1 MWPVLA
7 QAKTAKKDRVAH
19 ETRIMFA
26 KTALGGPRPPLLLC
40 RMFTHD
46 TVCAI
51 TDKDKNTSTPSM
63 LINLSIQDYAVVDQ
77 LEVDLDAGMTCITGE
92 TGAGKSIM
100 LDALGLCI
108 GDRAD
113 SRAIRP
119 GAPRT
124 DIAACFDV
132 NQNTRAQVWLSERDL
147 EAAGDCILRRT
158 ITAEG
163 RSRAYINGSPATL
176 SDCADLGQLLVD
188 IHSQHA
194 HQSLLRRSVQRSLL
208 DTYAGAETLIV
219 KVSETAQRWR
229 VLQEEYSRLAG
240 QTEESDAR
248 RALLTYQIE
257 ELETLNPQPGEL
269 EALEAQHKLLAN
281 AAYIIESANDIAAGC
296 EAQRDQLARLVQLAN
311 DERMT
316 GSATDNL
323 RELLQSAL
331 IQLDEAQAE
340 TARFAASVELDPEG
354 LRAAEERLSA
364 LHDLARKHRVQPDG
378 LHELLATLQA
388 ELESLAGGTEQ
399 LASLEEALGDTALAW
414 RTHAKALSERRRET
428 AVLLAQRVMVTLTD
442 LAMTKCVFEIAL
454 IPFKFDNPDPR
465 GAEDIEFLIA
475 TNPGATP
482 GPLNKVASGGEL
494 SRISLALQVVAAD
507 TATSPTMV
515 FDEVDVGIGGGI
527 AEVVGDLLRTLGKR
541 SQVLVVTHQPQ
552 VAAKG
557 HQHLLVTKTGE
568 DAVHSELTLLDGE
581 SRIEEVGR
589 MLGGAKLTESTLAHA
604 REMLE
609 SS

>member
-1 MWPVLA
+1 
-7 QAKTAKKDRVAH
+7 
-19 ETRIMFA
+19 
-26 KTALGGPRPPLLLC
+26 
-40 RMFTHD
+40 
-46 TVCAI
+46 
-51 TDKDKNTSTPSM
+51 M
-63 LINLSIQDYAVVDQ
+63 LTNLSIQDYAVVDQ

-119 GAPRT
+119 GAART

-132 NQNTRAQVWLSERDL
+132 SHNTRAQVWLSERDL
-147 EAAGDCILRRT
+147 ESAGDCILRRT

-194 HQSLLRRSVQRSLL
+194 HQSLLRRPIQRSLL

-219 KVSETAQRWR
+219 EVSESAQRWR

-257 ELETLNPQPGEL
+257 ELEVLNPQPGEL

-281 AAYIIESANDIAAGC
+281 AAYIIDSANDIAAGC
-296 EAQRDQLARLVQLAN
+296 EAQRDQLARIMQLAN

-354 LRAAEERLSA
+354 LRAAEGRLSA
-364 LHDLARKHRVQPDG
+364 LHDMARKHRAQPDA

-388 ELESLAGGTEQ
+388 ELESLASGTEE

-414 RTHAKALSERRRET
+414 RTNAKALSERRREA
-428 AVLLAQRVMVTLTD
+428 AVLLSQRVMETLTD

-454 IPFKFDNPDPR
+454 IPFKDDNPDPR

-527 AEVVGDLLRTLGKR
+527 AEVVGDLLRTLGER

-568 DAVHSELTLLDGE
+568 DAVHSELTLLAGAA
-581 SRIEEVGR
+581 RIEEVGR
-589 MLGGAKLTESTLAHA
+589 MLGGAKLTDSTLAHA

-609 SS
+609 GS

>member
-1 MWPVLA
+1 
-7 QAKTAKKDRVAH
+7 
-19 ETRIMFA
+19 
-26 KTALGGPRPPLLLC
+26 
-40 RMFTHD
+40 
-46 TVCAI
+46 
-51 TDKDKNTSTPSM
+51 M

-119 GAPRT
+119 GAART

-132 NQNTRAQVWLSERDL
+132 THNTRAQVWLSERDL
-147 EAAGDCILRRT
+147 ESAGDCILRRT

-194 HQSLLRRSVQRSLL
+194 HQSLLRRPIQRSLL

-219 KVSETAQRWR
+219 EVSETAQRWR
-229 VLQEEYSRLAG
+229 VLQEEYSRLVG

-257 ELETLNPQPGEL
+257 ELEVLNPQPGEL

-281 AAYIIESANDIAAGC
+281 AAYIIDSANDIAAGC
-296 EAQRDQLARLVQLAN
+296 EAQRDQLARIVQLAN

-316 GSATDNL
+316 GSATNNL

-331 IQLDEAQAE
+331 IQLDEARAE

-364 LHDLARKHRVQPDG
+364 LHDMARKHRAQPG
-378 LHELLATLQA
+378 ALHELLATLQA

-414 RTHAKALSERRRET
+414 RTHAKALSERRREA
-428 AVLLAQRVMVTLTD
+428 AVLLSQRVMETLTD

-454 IPFKFDNPDPR
+454 IPFKDDNPDPR

-482 GPLNKVASGGEL
+482 GSLNKVASGGEL

-527 AEVVGDLLRTLGKR
+527 AEVVGDLLRTLGER

-568 DAVHSELTLLDGE
+568 DAVHSELTLLAGAA
-581 SRIEEVGR
+581 RIEEVGR
-589 MLGGAKLTESTLAHA
+589 MLGGAKLTDSTLAHA
-604 REMLE
+604 REMLQG
-609 SS
+609 S

>member
-1 MWPVLA
+1 
-7 QAKTAKKDRVAH
+7 
-19 ETRIMFA
+19 
-26 KTALGGPRPPLLLC
+26 
-40 RMFTHD
+40 
-46 TVCAI
+46 
-51 TDKDKNTSTPSM
+51 M

-119 GAPRT
+119 GAART

-132 NQNTRAQVWLSERDL
+132 SLNTRAQVWLSERDL
-147 EAAGDCILRRT
+147 ESAGDCILRRT

-194 HQSLLRRSVQRSLL
+194 HQSLLRRPIQRSLL

-219 KVSETAQRWR
+219 EVSETAQRWR

-257 ELETLNPQPGEL
+257 ELEVLNPQPGEL

-281 AAYIIESANDIAAGC
+281 AAYIIDSANDIAAGC
-296 EAQRDQLARLVQLAN
+296 EAQRDQLARIVQLAN

-354 LRAAEERLSA
+354 LKAAEERLSA
-364 LHDLARKHRVQPDG
+364 LHDMARKHRAQPG
-378 LHELLATLQA
+378 ALHELLATLQA

-414 RTHAKALSERRRET
+414 RTHAKALSERRRD
-428 AVLLAQRVMVTLTD
+428 AAALLSKRVMETLTD
-442 LAMTKCVFEIAL
+442 LAMTKCIFEIAL
-454 IPFKFDNPDPR
+454 IPFKDNNPDPR

-527 AEVVGDLLRTLGKR
+527 AEVVGDLLRTLGER

-568 DAVHSELTLLDGE
+568 DAVHSELTLLAGAA
-581 SRIEEVGR
+581 RIEEVGR
-589 MLGGAKLTESTLAHA
+589 MLGGAKLTDSTLAHA
-604 REMLE
+604 REMLQG
-609 SS
+609 S

>member
-1 MWPVLA
+1 
-7 QAKTAKKDRVAH
+7 
-19 ETRIMFA
+19 
-26 KTALGGPRPPLLLC
+26 
-40 RMFTHD
+40 
-46 TVCAI
+46 
-51 TDKDKNTSTPSM
+51 M
-63 LINLSIQDYAVVDQ
+63 LINLSIKDYAVVDQ
-77 LEVDLDAGMTCITGE
+77 LEVDLNAGMTCITGE

-132 NQNTRAQVWLSERDL
+132 SRNTRAQVWLSERDL

-176 SDCADLGQLLVD
+176 SDCADLGRLLLD

-194 HQSLLRRSVQRSLL
+194 HQSLLRRPVQRSLL
-208 DTYAGAETLIV
+208 DTYAGAEILTV
-219 KVSETAQRWR
+219 EVSETAQRWR
-229 VLQEEYSRLAG
+229 VLQEEYSRLAA

-269 EALEAQHKLLAN
+269 EALQAQHKLLAN
-281 AAYIIESANDIAAGC
+281 AAYIIDSANDIAAGC
-296 EAQRDQLARLVQLAN
+296 EAQRDQLARMVQLAN
-311 DERMT
+311 DDRMT

-340 TARFAASVELDPEG
+340 TARYAASVELDPEG
-354 LRAAEERLSA
+354 LRAAEQRLSA
-364 LHDLARKHRVQPDG
+364 LHDLARKHRVQPDA

-388 ELESLAGGTEQ
+388 ELESLAGGTEL

-414 RTHAKALSERRRET
+414 RTHAKALSERRREA
-428 AVLLAQRVMVTLTD
+428 AVLLAQRVMETLTD
-442 LAMTKCVFEIAL
+442 LAMIKCVFEIAL
-454 IPFKFDNPDPR
+454 IPLKDDNPDPR
-465 GAEDIEFLIA
+465 GAEDVEFLIA

-482 GPLNKVASGGEL
+482 GPLNKIASGGEL

-515 FDEVDVGIGGGI
+515 FDEVDVGIGGGV
-527 AEVVGDLLRTLGKR
+527 AEVVGDLLRKLGKR
-541 SQVLVVTHQPQ
+541 SQVVVVTHQPQ

-581 SRIEEVGR
+581 SRIQEVGR
-589 MLGGAKLTESTLAHA
+589 MLGGAKLTDSTLAHA

>member
-1 MWPVLA
+1 
-7 QAKTAKKDRVAH
+7 
-19 ETRIMFA
+19 
-26 KTALGGPRPPLLLC
+26 
-40 RMFTHD
+40 
-46 TVCAI
+46 
-51 TDKDKNTSTPSM
+51 M
-63 LINLSIQDYAVVDQ
+63 LINLSIQDYAVVDR
-77 LEVDLDAGMTCITGE
+77 LEVDLDSGMTCITGE

-132 NQNTRAQVWLSERDL
+132 SQNTRAQVWLSERDL

-194 HQSLLRRSVQRSLL
+194 HQSLLRRPVQRSLL

-219 KVSETAQRWR
+219 EVSETAQRWR
-229 VLQEEYSRLAG
+229 VLQEEYARLAG

-281 AAYIIESANDIAAGC
+281 AAYIIDSANDIAAGC

-311 DERMT
+311 DDRMT

-364 LHDLARKHRVQPDG
+364 LHDLARKHRVQPDA

-414 RTHAKALSERRRET
+414 HAHAKALSERRREA
-428 AVLLAQRVMVTLTD
+428 AVLLAQRVMATLTD
-442 LAMTKCVFEIAL
+442 LAMTKCIFEIAL
-454 IPFKFDNPDPR
+454 IPFKDDNPDPR

-568 DAVHSELTLLDGE
+568 DAVHSELTLLDDE

-589 MLGGAKLTESTLAHA
+589 MLGGSKLTDSTLAHA

>member
-1 MWPVLA
+1 
-7 QAKTAKKDRVAH
+7 
-19 ETRIMFA
+19 
-26 KTALGGPRPPLLLC
+26 
-40 RMFTHD
+40 
-46 TVCAI
+46 
-51 TDKDKNTSTPSM
+51 M

-119 GAPRT
+119 GAART

-132 NQNTRAQVWLSERDL
+132 SLNTRAQVWLSERDL
-147 EAAGDCILRRT
+147 ESAGDCILRRT

-176 SDCADLGQLLVD
+176 ADCADLGQLLVD

-194 HQSLLRRSVQRSLL
+194 HQSLLRRPIQRSLL

-219 KVSETAQRWR
+219 EVSETAQRWR

-257 ELETLNPQPGEL
+257 ELEVLNPQPGEL

-281 AAYIIESANDIAAGC
+281 AAYIIDSANDIAAGC
-296 EAQRDQLARLVQLAN
+296 EAQRDQLARIVQLAN

-354 LRAAEERLSA
+354 LKAAEERLSA
-364 LHDLARKHRVQPDG
+364 LHDMARKHRAQPDA
-378 LHELLATLQA
+378 LHELLATLRA
-388 ELESLAGGTEQ
+388 ELESLAGGTEE

-414 RTHAKALSERRRET
+414 RTHAKALSERRREA
-428 AVLLAQRVMVTLTD
+428 AVLLSQRVMETLTD

-454 IPFKFDNPDPR
+454 IPFKDDKPDPR

-527 AEVVGDLLRTLGKR
+527 AEVVGDLLRTLGER

-568 DAVHSELTLLDGE
+568 DAVHSELTLLAGAA
-581 SRIEEVGR
+581 RIKEVGR

-609 SS
+609 GS

>member
-1 MWPVLA
+1 
-7 QAKTAKKDRVAH
+7 
-19 ETRIMFA
+19 
-26 KTALGGPRPPLLLC
+26 
-40 RMFTHD
+40 
-46 TVCAI
+46 
-51 TDKDKNTSTPSM
+51 M

-119 GAPRT
+119 GAART

-132 NQNTRAQVWLSERDL
+132 SLNTRAQVWLSERDL
-147 EAAGDCILRRT
+147 ESAGDCILRRT

-194 HQSLLRRSVQRSLL
+194 HQSLLRRPIQRSLL

-219 KVSETAQRWR
+219 EVSETAQRWR

-257 ELETLNPQPGEL
+257 ELEVLNPQPGEL

-281 AAYIIESANDIAAGC
+281 AAYIIDSANDIAAGC
-296 EAQRDQLARLVQLAN
+296 EAQRDQLARIVQLAN

-364 LHDLARKHRVQPDG
+364 LHDMARKHRAQPDA

-414 RTHAKALSERRRET
+414 RTHAKALSERRRD
-428 AVLLAQRVMVTLTD
+428 AAALLSKRVMETLTD

-454 IPFKFDNPDPR
+454 IPFKDDNPDPR

-482 GPLNKVASGGEL
+482 GPLSKVASGGEL

-527 AEVVGDLLRTLGKR
+527 AEVVGDLLRTLGER

-568 DAVHSELTLLDGE
+568 DAVHSELTLLAGAA
-581 SRIEEVGR
+581 RIEEVGR
-589 MLGGAKLTESTLAHA
+589 MLGGAKLTDSTLAHA

-609 SS
+609 GS

>member
-1 MWPVLA
+1 
-7 QAKTAKKDRVAH
+7 
-19 ETRIMFA
+19 
-26 KTALGGPRPPLLLC
+26 
-40 RMFTHD
+40 
-46 TVCAI
+46 
-51 TDKDKNTSTPSM
+51 M
-63 LINLSIQDYAVVDQ
+63 LINLSIQDYAVVDR
-77 LEVDLDAGMTCITGE
+77 LEVDLDEGMTCITGE

-113 SRAIRP
+113 SKAIRP
-119 GAPRT
+119 GAART

-132 NQNTRAQVWLSERDL
+132 NQNTRAQVWLAERDL

-163 RSRAYINGSPATL
+163 RSRAYINGSPVTL

-194 HQSLLRRSVQRSLL
+194 HQSLLRRPVQRSLL

-219 KVSETAQRWR
+219 EVSETAQRWR
-229 VLQEEYSRLAG
+229 VLQEEYARLSG

-248 RALLTYQIE
+248 RALLSYQIE
-257 ELETLNPQPGEL
+257 ELEVLNPQPGEL
-269 EALEAQHKLLAN
+269 EALEAQHKFLAN
-281 AAYIIESANDIAAGC
+281 AAYIIDSANDIAAGC
-296 EAQRDQLARLVQLAN
+296 EAQRDQLARIVQLAN

-316 GSATDNL
+316 GSATNNL

-364 LHDLARKHRVQPDG
+364 LHDMARKHRAQPDA

-388 ELESLAGGTEQ
+388 ELESLAGGTEV

-414 RTHAKALSERRRET
+414 RTHAKALSERRREA
-428 AVLLAQRVMVTLTD
+428 AVLLSQRVMETLTD

-454 IPFKFDNPDPR
+454 IPFKDDNPDPR

-527 AEVVGDLLRTLGKR
+527 AEVVGDLLRTLGER

-568 DAVHSELTLLDGE
+568 DAVHSELTLLAGAA
-581 SRIEEVGR
+581 RIEEVGR
-589 MLGGAKLTESTLAHA
+589 MLGGAKLTDSTLAHA

-609 SS
+609 RS

>member
-1 MWPVLA
+1 
-7 QAKTAKKDRVAH
+7 
-19 ETRIMFA
+19 
-26 KTALGGPRPPLLLC
+26 
-40 RMFTHD
+40 
-46 TVCAI
+46 
-51 TDKDKNTSTPSM
+51 M
-63 LINLSIQDYAVVDQ
+63 LINLSIKDYAVVDQ

-119 GAPRT
+119 GAART

-132 NQNTRAQVWLSERDL
+132 SHNTRAQVWLSERDL
-147 EAAGDCILRRT
+147 ESAADCILRRT

-194 HQSLLRRSVQRSLL
+194 HQSLLRRPIQRSLL
-208 DTYAGAETLIV
+208 DTYAGAETLLV
-219 KVSETAQRWR
+219 EVSETAQRWR
-229 VLQEEYSRLAG
+229 VLQEEYSRLSG

-257 ELETLNPQPGEL
+257 ELEVLNPQPGEL

-296 EAQRDQLARLVQLAN
+296 EAQRDQLARIVQLAN

-354 LRAAEERLSA
+354 LRAAEGRLSA
-364 LHDLARKHRVQPDG
+364 LHDMARKHRAQPDA

-388 ELESLAGGTEQ
+388 ELESLASGTEE

-414 RTHAKALSERRRET
+414 RTNAKALSERRREA
-428 AVLLAQRVMVTLTD
+428 AVLLSQRVMETLTD

-454 IPFKFDNPDPR
+454 IPFKDDNPDPR

-527 AEVVGDLLRTLGKR
+527 AEVVGDLLRTLGER

-568 DAVHSELTLLDGE
+568 DAVHSELTLLAGAA
-581 SRIEEVGR
+581 RIEEVGR
-589 MLGGAKLTESTLAHA
+589 MLGGAKLTDSTLAHA

-609 SS
+609 GS

>member
-1 MWPVLA
+1 
-7 QAKTAKKDRVAH
+7 
-19 ETRIMFA
+19 
-26 KTALGGPRPPLLLC
+26 
-40 RMFTHD
+40 
-46 TVCAI
+46 
-51 TDKDKNTSTPSM
+51 M
-63 LINLSIQDYAVVDQ
+63 LINLSIKDYAVVDQ

-119 GAPRT
+119 GAART

-132 NQNTRAQVWLSERDL
+132 SHNTRAQVWLSERDL
-147 EAAGDCILRRT
+147 ESAADCILRRT

-194 HQSLLRRSVQRSLL
+194 HQSLLRRPIQRSLL
-208 DTYAGAETLIV
+208 DTYAGAETLLV
-219 KVSETAQRWR
+219 EVSETAQRWR

-257 ELETLNPQPGEL
+257 ELEVLNPQPGEL

-296 EAQRDQLARLVQLAN
+296 EAQRDQLARIVQLAN

-354 LRAAEERLSA
+354 LRAAEGRLSA
-364 LHDLARKHRVQPDG
+364 LHDMARKHRAQPDA

-388 ELESLAGGTEQ
+388 ELESLASGTEE

-414 RTHAKALSERRRET
+414 RTHAKALSERRREA
-428 AVLLAQRVMVTLTD
+428 AVLLSQRVMETLTD

-454 IPFKFDNPDPR
+454 IPFKDDNPDPR

-527 AEVVGDLLRTLGKR
+527 AEVVGDLLRTLGER

-568 DAVHSELTLLDGE
+568 DAVHSELTLLAGAA
-581 SRIEEVGR
+581 RIEEVGR
-589 MLGGAKLTESTLAHA
+589 MLGGAKLTDSTLAHA

-609 SS
+609 GS

>member
-1 MWPVLA
+1 
-7 QAKTAKKDRVAH
+7 
-19 ETRIMFA
+19 
-26 KTALGGPRPPLLLC
+26 
-40 RMFTHD
+40 
-46 TVCAI
+46 
-51 TDKDKNTSTPSM
+51 M

-119 GAPRT
+119 GAART

-132 NQNTRAQVWLSERDL
+132 SLNTRAQVWLSERDL
-147 EAAGDCILRRT
+147 ESAGDCILRRT

-194 HQSLLRRSVQRSLL
+194 HQSLLRRPIQRSLL

-219 KVSETAQRWR
+219 EVSETAQRWR

-257 ELETLNPQPGEL
+257 ELEVLNPQPGEL

-281 AAYIIESANDIAAGC
+281 AAYIIDSANDIAAGC
-296 EAQRDQLARLVQLAN
+296 EAQRDQLARIVQLAN

-354 LRAAEERLSA
+354 LKAAEERLSA
-364 LHDLARKHRVQPDG
+364 LHDMARKHRAQPDA
-378 LHELLATLQA
+378 LHELLATLRA
-388 ELESLAGGTEQ
+388 ELESLAGGTEE
-399 LASLEEALGDTALAW
+399 LASLEEVLDDTALAW
-414 RTHAKALSERRRET
+414 RTHAKALSERRREA
-428 AVLLAQRVMVTLTD
+428 AVLLSQRVMKTLAD

-454 IPFKFDNPDPR
+454 IPFKDDKPDPR

-527 AEVVGDLLRTLGKR
+527 AEVVGDLLRTLGER

-568 DAVHSELTLLDGE
+568 DAVHSELTLLAGAA
-581 SRIEEVGR
+581 RIKEVGR

-609 SS
+609 GS

>member
-1 MWPVLA
+1 M
-7 QAKTAKKDRVAH
+7 
-19 ETRIMFA
+19 
-26 KTALGGPRPPLLLC
+26 
-40 RMFTHD
+40 
-46 TVCAI
+46 
-51 TDKDKNTSTPSM
+51 PSM

-77 LEVDLDAGMTCITGE
+77 LEVELAAGMTCITGE

-108 GDRAD
+108 GDRAA
-113 SRAIRP
+113 SGAIRP

-124 DIAACFDV
+124 DISALFDV
-132 NQNTRAQVWLSERDL
+132 SQNTRAQVWLSERDL

-194 HQSLLRRSVQRSLL
+194 HQSLLRRPVQRSLL
-208 DTYAGAETLIV
+208 DTYAGAETLIIE
-219 KVSETAQRWR
+219 VSETAQRWR
-229 VLQEEYSRLAG
+229 VLQEEYCRLAG
-240 QTEESDAR
+240 QTEKSDAR

-257 ELETLNPQPGEL
+257 ELKILNPQPGEL
-269 EALEAQHKLLAN
+269 GALEARHKLLSN
-281 AAYIIESANDIAAGC
+281 AAYIIDSANDIAAVC

-311 DERMT
+311 DDRMT

-354 LRAAEERLSA
+354 LRAAEKRLSA
-364 LHDLARKHRVQPDG
+364 LHDLARKHRVQPDA

-414 RTHAKALSERRRET
+414 HTHAKALSERRREA
-428 AVLLAQRVMVTLTD
+428 AVLLAQRVMETLTD
-442 LAMTKCVFEIAL
+442 LAMNKCVFEIAL
-454 IPFKFDNPDPR
+454 IPFKDDNPDPR

-515 FDEVDVGIGGGI
+515 FDEVDVGIGGGV
-527 AEVVGDLLRTLGKR
+527 AEVVGDLLRTLGQR

-568 DAVHSELTLLDGE
+568 DAVHSKLTLLAGE
-581 SRIEEVGR
+581 SRIEEGGR
-589 MLGGAKLTESTLAHA
+589 MLGGAKLTDSTLAHA

>member
-1 MWPVLA
+1 
-7 QAKTAKKDRVAH
+7 
-19 ETRIMFA
+19 
-26 KTALGGPRPPLLLC
+26 
-40 RMFTHD
+40 
-46 TVCAI
+46 
-51 TDKDKNTSTPSM
+51 M
-63 LINLSIQDYAVVDQ
+63 LINLSIKDYAVVDQ

-119 GAPRT
+119 GAART

-132 NQNTRAQVWLSERDL
+132 SLNTRAQVWLSERDL
-147 EAAGDCILRRT
+147 ESAADCILRRT

-194 HQSLLRRSVQRSLL
+194 HQSLLRRPIQRSLL
-208 DTYAGAETLIV
+208 DTYAGAETLLV
-219 KVSETAQRWR
+219 EVSETAQRWR
-229 VLQEEYSRLAG
+229 VLQEEYSRLSG

-257 ELETLNPQPGEL
+257 ELQVLNPQPGEL

-296 EAQRDQLARLVQLAN
+296 EAQRDQLARIVQLAN

-354 LRAAEERLSA
+354 LRAAEGRLSA
-364 LHDLARKHRVQPDG
+364 LHDMARKHRAQPDA

-388 ELESLAGGTEQ
+388 ELESLASGTEE

-414 RTHAKALSERRRET
+414 RTHAKALSERRREA
-428 AVLLAQRVMVTLTD
+428 AVLLSQRVMETLTD

-454 IPFKFDNPDPR
+454 IPFKDDNPDPR

-527 AEVVGDLLRTLGKR
+527 AEVVGDLLRTLGER

-568 DAVHSELTLLDGE
+568 DAVHSELTLLAGAA
-581 SRIEEVGR
+581 RIEEVGR
-589 MLGGAKLTESTLAHA
+589 MLGGAKLTDSTLAHA

-609 SS
+609 GS

>member
-1 MWPVLA
+1 M
-7 QAKTAKKDRVAH
+7 R
-19 ETRIMFA
+19 
-26 KTALGGPRPPLLLC
+26 
-40 RMFTHD
+40 
-46 TVCAI
+46 
-51 TDKDKNTSTPSM
+51 SM
-63 LINLSIQDYAVVDQ
+63 LINLSIQDYAVVHQ

-124 DIAACFDV
+124 DRAACFDV
-132 NQNTRAQVWLSERDL
+132 SQNTRAQVWLSERDL

-176 SDCADLGQLLVD
+176 SDCADLGQLLAD

-194 HQSLLRRSVQRSLL
+194 HQSLLRRPVQRSLL
-208 DTYAGAETLIV
+208 DTYAGAETLIIEV
-219 KVSETAQRWR
+219 NETAQRWR

-240 QTEESDAR
+240 QSEESDAR

-257 ELETLNPQPGEL
+257 ELETLNPLPGEL
-269 EALEAQHKLLAN
+269 KALEAQHKLLAN
-281 AAYIIESANDIAAGC
+281 AAYIIDSANNIAAGC

-311 DERMT
+311 DDRMT

-364 LHDLARKHRVQPDG
+364 LHDLARKHRVQPDA
-378 LHELLATLQA
+378 LHELLAALQA
-388 ELESLAGGTEQ
+388 ELESLTGGTQ
-399 LASLEEALGDTALAW
+399 LLASLEEALADTALAW
-414 RTHAKALSERRRET
+414 RTHAKALSERRREA
-428 AVLLAQRVMVTLTD
+428 AVLLAQRVMETLTD

-454 IPFKFDNPDPR
+454 IPFKDDNPDPR
-465 GAEDIEFLIA
+465 GAEDIEFLIT

-482 GPLNKVASGGEL
+482 GPLSKVASGGEL

-515 FDEVDVGIGGGI
+515 FDEVDVGIGGGV
-527 AEVVGDLLRTLGKR
+527 AEVVGDLLRKLGKR

-589 MLGGAKLTESTLAHA
+589 MLGGAKLTDSTLAHA

>member
-1 MWPVLA
+1 
-7 QAKTAKKDRVAH
+7 
-19 ETRIMFA
+19 
-26 KTALGGPRPPLLLC
+26 
-40 RMFTHD
+40 
-46 TVCAI
+46 
-51 TDKDKNTSTPSM
+51 M

-119 GAPRT
+119 GAART

-132 NQNTRAQVWLSERDL
+132 SHNTRAQVWLSERDL
-147 EAAGDCILRRT
+147 ESAGDCILRRT

-194 HQSLLRRSVQRSLL
+194 HQSLLRRPIQRSLL

-219 KVSETAQRWR
+219 EVSETAQRWR

-257 ELETLNPQPGEL
+257 ELEVLNPQPGEL

-281 AAYIIESANDIAAGC
+281 AAYIIDSANDIAAGC
-296 EAQRDQLARLVQLAN
+296 EAQRDQLARIVQLAN

-364 LHDLARKHRVQPDG
+364 LHDMARKHRAQPDA

-388 ELESLAGGTEQ
+388 ELESLAGGTEE

-414 RTHAKALSERRRET
+414 RTHAKALSERRREA
-428 AVLLAQRVMVTLTD
+428 AVLLSKRVMETLTD

-454 IPFKFDNPDPR
+454 IPFKDDNPDPR

-527 AEVVGDLLRTLGKR
+527 AEVVGDLLRTLGER

-568 DAVHSELTLLDGE
+568 DAVHSELTLLAGAA
-581 SRIEEVGR
+581 RIEEVGR
-589 MLGGAKLTESTLAHA
+589 MLGGAKLTDSTLAHA

-609 SS
+609 GS

>member
-1 MWPVLA
+1 
-7 QAKTAKKDRVAH
+7 
-19 ETRIMFA
+19 
-26 KTALGGPRPPLLLC
+26 
-40 RMFTHD
+40 
-46 TVCAI
+46 
-51 TDKDKNTSTPSM
+51 M

-77 LEVDLDAGMTCITGE
+77 LEVDLEAGMTCITGE

-132 NQNTRAQVWLSERDL
+132 SQNTRAQVWLSERDL

-194 HQSLLRRSVQRSLL
+194 HQSLLRRPVQRSLL

-219 KVSETAQRWR
+219 EVSETAQRWR

-269 EALEAQHKLLAN
+269 GALEAQHKLLAN
-281 AAYIIESANDIAAGC
+281 AAYIIDSANDIAAGC

-311 DERMT
+311 DDRMT

-364 LHDLARKHRVQPDG
+364 LHDLARKHRVQPDA

-388 ELESLAGGTEQ
+388 ELESLVGGTEQ

-414 RTHAKALSERRRET
+414 RTHAKALSKRRREA
-428 AVLLAQRVMVTLTD
+428 AVLLAQRVMATLTD

-454 IPFKFDNPDPR
+454 IPFKDDNPDPR

-515 FDEVDVGIGGGI
+515 FDEVDVGIGGGV

-568 DAVHSELTLLDGE
+568 DAVHSELTLLDGG

-589 MLGGAKLTESTLAHA
+589 MLGGAKLTDSTLAHA

>member
-1 MWPVLA
+1 
-7 QAKTAKKDRVAH
+7 
-19 ETRIMFA
+19 
-26 KTALGGPRPPLLLC
+26 
-40 RMFTHD
+40 
-46 TVCAI
+46 
-51 TDKDKNTSTPSM
+51 M

-119 GAPRT
+119 GAART

-132 NQNTRAQVWLSERDL
+132 SHNTRAQVWLSERDL
-147 EAAGDCILRRT
+147 ESAGDCILRRT

-194 HQSLLRRSVQRSLL
+194 HQSLLRRPIQRSLL

-219 KVSETAQRWR
+219 EVSETAQRWR

-257 ELETLNPQPGEL
+257 ELEVLNPQPGEL
-269 EALEAQHKLLAN
+269 EALEARHKLLAN
-281 AAYIIESANDIAAGC
+281 AAYIIDSANDIAAGC
-296 EAQRDQLARLVQLAN
+296 EAQRDQLARIVQLAS

-364 LHDLARKHRVQPDG
+364 LHDMARKHRAQPDA

-414 RTHAKALSERRRET
+414 RTHAKALSERRRD
-428 AVLLAQRVMVTLTD
+428 AAALLSKRVMETLTD

-454 IPFKFDNPDPR
+454 IPFKDDNPDPR

-475 TNPGATP
+475 TNPGAAP

-568 DAVHSELTLLDGE
+568 DAVHSELTLLAGAA
-581 SRIEEVGR
+581 RIEEVGR
-589 MLGGAKLTESTLAHA
+589 MLGGAKLTDSTLAHA

-609 SS
+609 GS

>member
-1 MWPVLA
+1 
-7 QAKTAKKDRVAH
+7 
-19 ETRIMFA
+19 
-26 KTALGGPRPPLLLC
+26 
-40 RMFTHD
+40 
-46 TVCAI
+46 
-51 TDKDKNTSTPSM
+51 M

-119 GAPRT
+119 GAART

-132 NQNTRAQVWLSERDL
+132 THNTRAQVWLSERDL
-147 EAAGDCILRRT
+147 ESAGDCILRRT

-194 HQSLLRRSVQRSLL
+194 HQSLLRRPIQRSLL

-219 KVSETAQRWR
+219 EVSETAQRWR
-229 VLQEEYSRLAG
+229 VLQEEHSRLAG

-248 RALLTYQIE
+248 RTLLTYQIE
-257 ELETLNPQPGEL
+257 ELEVLNPQPGEL

-281 AAYIIESANDIAAGC
+281 AAYIIDSANDIAAGC
-296 EAQRDQLARLVQLAN
+296 EAQRDQLARIVQLAN

-364 LHDLARKHRVQPDG
+364 LHDMARKHRAQPDA

-388 ELESLAGGTEQ
+388 ELESLAGGTEE

-414 RTHAKALSERRRET
+414 RTHAKALSERRREA
-428 AVLLAQRVMVTLTD
+428 AVLLSQRVMETLTD

-454 IPFKFDNPDPR
+454 IPFKDDNPDPR

-527 AEVVGDLLRTLGKR
+527 AEVVGDLLRTLGER

-568 DAVHSELTLLDGE
+568 DAVHSELTLLADAA
-581 SRIEEVGR
+581 RIEEVGR

-604 REMLE
+604 REMLQG
-609 SS
+609 S

>member
-1 MWPVLA
+1 
-7 QAKTAKKDRVAH
+7 
-19 ETRIMFA
+19 
-26 KTALGGPRPPLLLC
+26 
-40 RMFTHD
+40 
-46 TVCAI
+46 
-51 TDKDKNTSTPSM
+51 M

-119 GAPRT
+119 GAART

-132 NQNTRAQVWLSERDL
+132 SLNTRAQVWLSERDL
-147 EAAGDCILRRT
+147 ESAGDCILRRT

-194 HQSLLRRSVQRSLL
+194 HQSLLRRPIQRSLL

-219 KVSETAQRWR
+219 EVSETAQRWR

-257 ELETLNPQPGEL
+257 ELEVLNPQPGEL

-281 AAYIIESANDIAAGC
+281 AAYIIDSANDIAAGC
-296 EAQRDQLARLVQLAN
+296 EAQRDQLARIVQLAN

-316 GSATDNL
+316 GSATNNL

-354 LRAAEERLSA
+354 LKAAEERLSA
-364 LHDLARKHRVQPDG
+364 LHDMARKHRAQPG
-378 LHELLATLQA
+378 ALHELLATLQA

-414 RTHAKALSERRRET
+414 RTHAKALSERRRD
-428 AVLLAQRVMVTLTD
+428 AAALLSKRVMETLTD

-454 IPFKFDNPDPR
+454 IPFKDDNPDPR

-527 AEVVGDLLRTLGKR
+527 AEVVGDLLRTLGER

-568 DAVHSELTLLDGE
+568 DAVHSELTLLAGAA
-581 SRIEEVGR
+581 RIEEVGR
-589 MLGGAKLTESTLAHA
+589 MLGGAKLTDSTLAHA

-609 SS
+609 GS

>member
-1 MWPVLA
+1 
-7 QAKTAKKDRVAH
+7 
-19 ETRIMFA
+19 
-26 KTALGGPRPPLLLC
+26 
-40 RMFTHD
+40 
-46 TVCAI
+46 
-51 TDKDKNTSTPSM
+51 M

-119 GAPRT
+119 GAART

-132 NQNTRAQVWLSERDL
+132 SLNTRAQVWLSERDL
-147 EAAGDCILRRT
+147 EASGDCILRRT

-194 HQSLLRRSVQRSLL
+194 HQSLLRRPIQRSLL

-219 KVSETAQRWR
+219 EVSETAQRWR

-257 ELETLNPQPGEL
+257 ELATLNPQPGEL

-281 AAYIIESANDIAAGC
+281 AAYIIDSANDIAAGC
-296 EAQRDQLARLVQLAN
+296 EAQRDQLARIVQLAN

-364 LHDLARKHRVQPDG
+364 LHDLARKHRVQPDA

-388 ELESLAGGTEQ
+388 ELESLAGGTAQ

-414 RTHAKALSERRRET
+414 RTQAKARSERRREA
-428 AVLLAQRVMVTLTD
+428 AVLLARRVMETLTD

-454 IPFKFDNPDPR
+454 IPFKDDNPDPR

-494 SRISLALQVVAAD
+494 SRISLALQGVAAD
-507 TATSPTMV
+507 TATSPTLV
-515 FDEVDVGIGGGI
+515 FDEVDVGIGGGV

-568 DAVHSELTLLDGE
+568 DAVHSELTLLAGE

-589 MLGGAKLTESTLAHA
+589 MLGGAKLTDSTLAHA
-604 REMLE
+604 REMLG

>member
-1 MWPVLA
+1 ML
-7 QAKTAKKDRVAH
+7 
-19 ETRIMFA
+19 
-26 KTALGGPRPPLLLC
+26 
-40 RMFTHD
+40 
-46 TVCAI
+46 
-51 TDKDKNTSTPSM
+51 SM
-63 LINLSIQDYAVVDQ
+63 LINLSIKDYAVVDQ

-119 GAPRT
+119 GAART

-132 NQNTRAQVWLSERDL
+132 SRNTRAQVWLSERDL

-194 HQSLLRRSVQRSLL
+194 HQSLLRRPVQRSLL

-219 KVSETAQRWR
+219 EVSETAQRWR

-281 AAYIIESANDIAAGC
+281 AAYIIDSANDIAAGC

-311 DERMT
+311 DDRMT

-354 LRAAEERLSA
+354 LRAVEERLSA
-364 LHDLARKHRVQPDG
+364 LHDLARKHRVQPNT
-378 LHELLATLQA
+378 LHELLASLQT

-414 RTHAKALSERRRET
+414 RTHAKALSERRGK
-428 AVLLAQRVMVTLTD
+428 AAGLLAQRTMETLTD

-454 IPFKFDNPDPR
+454 IPFQDDNPDPR
-465 GAEDIEFLIA
+465 GAEDVEFLIA

-515 FDEVDVGIGGGI
+515 FDEVDVGIGGGV

-568 DAVHSELTLLDGE
+568 DAVHSELTLLDGG

-589 MLGGAKLTESTLAHA
+589 MLGGAKLTDSTLAHA

>member
-1 MWPVLA
+1 
-7 QAKTAKKDRVAH
+7 
-19 ETRIMFA
+19 
-26 KTALGGPRPPLLLC
+26 
-40 RMFTHD
+40 
-46 TVCAI
+46 
-51 TDKDKNTSTPSM
+51 M
-63 LINLSIQDYAVVDQ
+63 LTNLSIQDYAVVDQ

-119 GAPRT
+119 GAART

-132 NQNTRAQVWLSERDL
+132 SHNTRAQVWLSERDL
-147 EAAGDCILRRT
+147 ESAGDCILRRT

-194 HQSLLRRSVQRSLL
+194 HQSLLRRPIQRSLL

-219 KVSETAQRWR
+219 EVSETAQRWR

-257 ELETLNPQPGEL
+257 ELEVLNPQPGEL

-281 AAYIIESANDIAAGC
+281 AAYIIDSANDIAAGC
-296 EAQRDQLARLVQLAN
+296 EAQRDQLARIMQLAN

-364 LHDLARKHRVQPDG
+364 LHDMARKHRAQPDA

-414 RTHAKALSERRRET
+414 RTHAKALSERRRD
-428 AVLLAQRVMVTLTD
+428 AAALLSKRVMETLTD

-454 IPFKFDNPDPR
+454 IPFKDDNPDPR

-527 AEVVGDLLRTLGKR
+527 AEVVGDLLRTLGER

-568 DAVHSELTLLDGE
+568 DAVHSELTLLAGAA
-581 SRIEEVGR
+581 RIEEVGR
-589 MLGGAKLTESTLAHA
+589 MLGGAKLTDSTLAHA

-609 SS
+609 GS

>member
-1 MWPVLA
+1 
-7 QAKTAKKDRVAH
+7 
-19 ETRIMFA
+19 
-26 KTALGGPRPPLLLC
+26 
-40 RMFTHD
+40 
-46 TVCAI
+46 
-51 TDKDKNTSTPSM
+51 M
-63 LINLSIQDYAVVDQ
+63 LINLSIQDYAVVER
-77 LEVDLDAGMTCITGE
+77 LEVDLATGMTCITGE

-113 SRAIRP
+113 SKAIRP
-119 GAPRT
+119 GAART

-132 NQNTRAQVWLSERDL
+132 SQNTRAQIWLAERDL
-147 EAAGDCILRRT
+147 EASGDCILRRT
-158 ITAEG
+158 ITTEG

-194 HQSLLRRSVQRSLL
+194 HQSLLRRPVQRSLL
-208 DTYAGAETLIV
+208 DTFAGAETLIV
-219 KVSETAQRWR
+219 EVSETAQRWR

-248 RALLTYQIE
+248 RALLTYQIA
-257 ELETLNPQPGEL
+257 ELETVNPLPGEL
-269 EALEAQHKLLAN
+269 DSLEAQHKLLAN
-281 AAYIIESANDIAAGC
+281 AAFIIDSANDINAGC
-296 EAQRDQLARLVQLAN
+296 EAQRDQLAKLVQLAN

-316 GSATDNL
+316 GTGTDNL
-323 RELLQSAL
+323 RELLGSAL

-354 LRAAEERLSA
+354 LRETEERLSA
-364 LHDLARKHRVQPDG
+364 LHDLARKHRVQPEA
-378 LHELLATLQA
+378 LPELLSSLQA
-388 ELESLAGGTEQ
+388 EVESLAGGTEQ
-399 LASLEEALGDTALAW
+399 LTSIEKALGDTALAW
-414 RTHAKALSERRRET
+414 RSHAEALSTKRRK
-428 AVLLAQRVMVTLTD
+428 AAAGLAQRVMETLD
-442 LAMTKCVFEIAL
+442 NLAMTKCTFEVAL
-454 IPFKFDNPDPR
+454 VPFKDDNPDPR
-465 GAEDIEFLIA
+465 GAEDVEFLIT

-482 GPLNKVASGGEL
+482 GPLHKVASGGEL
-494 SRISLALQVVAAD
+494 SRISLALQVVATD

-515 FDEVDVGIGGGI
+515 FDEVDVGIGGGV
-527 AEVVGDLLRTLGKR
+527 AEVVGDLLRSLGQR

-557 HQHLLVTKTGE
+557 DQHFLVTKTGE
-568 DAVHSELTLLDGE
+568 DSVHSELTLLDSE

-589 MLGGAKLTESTLAHA
+589 MLGGAKLTDSTLAHA

-609 SS
+609 SG

>member
-1 MWPVLA
+1 M
-7 QAKTAKKDRVAH
+7 R
-19 ETRIMFA
+19 
-26 KTALGGPRPPLLLC
+26 RP
-40 RMFTHD
+40 
-46 TVCAI
+46 I
-51 TDKDKNTSTPSM
+51 
-63 LINLSIQDYAVVDQ
+63 
-77 LEVDLDAGMTCITGE
+77 
-92 TGAGKSIM
+92 
-100 LDALGLCI
+100 
-108 GDRAD
+108 
-113 SRAIRP
+113 
-119 GAPRT
+119 
-124 DIAACFDV
+124 
-132 NQNTRAQVWLSERDL
+132 
-147 EAAGDCILRRT
+147 
-158 ITAEG
+158 
-163 RSRAYINGSPATL
+163 
-176 SDCADLGQLLVD
+176 
-188 IHSQHA
+188 
-194 HQSLLRRSVQRSLL
+194 QRSLL

-219 KVSETAQRWR
+219 EVSETAQRWR

-257 ELETLNPQPGEL
+257 ELEVLNPQPGEL

-281 AAYIIESANDIAAGC
+281 AAYIIDSANDIAAGC
-296 EAQRDQLARLVQLAN
+296 EAQRDQLARIVQLAS

-364 LHDLARKHRVQPDG
+364 LHDMARKHRAQPDA

-414 RTHAKALSERRRET
+414 RTHAKALSERRREA
-428 AVLLAQRVMVTLTD
+428 AVLLSQRVMETLAD

-454 IPFKFDNPDPR
+454 IPFKDHNPDPR

-568 DAVHSELTLLDGE
+568 DAVHSELTLLAGAA
-581 SRIEEVGR
+581 RIEEVGR
-589 MLGGAKLTESTLAHA
+589 MLGGAKLTDSTLAHA

-609 SS
+609 GS

>member
-1 MWPVLA
+1 
-7 QAKTAKKDRVAH
+7 
-19 ETRIMFA
+19 
-26 KTALGGPRPPLLLC
+26 
-40 RMFTHD
+40 
-46 TVCAI
+46 
-51 TDKDKNTSTPSM
+51 M

-77 LEVDLDAGMTCITGE
+77 LEVDLEAGMTCITGE

-132 NQNTRAQVWLSERDL
+132 SQNTRAQVWLSERDL

-194 HQSLLRRSVQRSLL
+194 HQSLLRRPVQRSLL

-219 KVSETAQRWR
+219 EVSETAQRWR

-240 QTEESDAR
+240 QTQESDAR

-296 EAQRDQLARLVQLAN
+296 EALRDQLARLVQLAN
-311 DERMT
+311 DERIT

-340 TARFAASVELDPEG
+340 TSRFAASVELDPEG

-364 LHDLARKHRVQPDG
+364 LHDLARKHRVQPDA
-378 LHELLATLQA
+378 LHELLATLQG

-399 LASLEEALGDTALAW
+399 LTSLEEALGDTALAW
-414 RTHAKALSERRRET
+414 RTHAKALSRRRREA

-442 LAMTKCVFEIAL
+442 LAMTKCIFEIAL
-454 IPFKFDNPDPR
+454 IPCKDDNPDPR

-515 FDEVDVGIGGGI
+515 FDEVDVGIGGGV

-568 DAVHSELTLLDGE
+568 DAVHSELTLLDGD

-589 MLGGAKLTESTLAHA
+589 MLGGAKLTDSTLAHA